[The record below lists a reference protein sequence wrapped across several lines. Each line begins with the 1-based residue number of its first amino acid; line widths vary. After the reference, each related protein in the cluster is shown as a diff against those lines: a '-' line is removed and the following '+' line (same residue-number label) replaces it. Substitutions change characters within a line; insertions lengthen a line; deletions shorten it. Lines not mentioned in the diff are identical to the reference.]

1 MKAFLLRSIS
11 GIGIGAIILCIVTVN
26 MVVFG
31 EVSTLDGDLYVKNAL
46 GSLLCGWFF
55 AVASMIFEIKRLIL
69 WQQTLIHFIF
79 ISVLYFVFANWIGWV
94 PYDEK
99 IFFTMIF
106 IFISFYLVFWI
117 SFYIYYS
124 RLAKKMNN
132 NLNQL

>member
-31 EVSTLDGDLYVKNAL
+31 EVSTLDGELYVKNAF

-94 PYDEK
+94 PYDEN
-99 IFFTMIF
+99 IFFTMIL
-106 IFISFYLVFWI
+106 IFIGFYLIFWLSFYT
-117 SFYIYYS
+117 YYS
-124 RLAKKMNN
+124 RLAKKMND